1 MLRREGFQFF
11 DPLLN
16 PLVGTNDLQDS
27 ILETVA
33 HTTIRR
39 RLNFAQNGHALAQ
52 PSCGFRPDP
61 SGLKSCC
68 NEPAGPSTFLS
79 YLQTS
84 HDNCSQTTR
93 FAILSVGSTR
103 RHHAGKS

>member
-39 RLNFAQNGHALAQ
+39 RLNFAQNWHALGQ
-52 PSCGFRPDP
+52 PSCGLRPDP
-61 SGLKSCC
+61 FRLEIVLQRTGRAVHGF
-68 NEPAGPSTFLS
+68 ELS
-79 YLQTS
+79 A
-84 HDNCSQTTR
+84 N
-93 FAILSVGSTR
+93 
-103 RHHAGKS
+103 